1 MASSFHKK
9 TCNPVG
15 FCLGLRPT
23 LSTPVKQASLVF
35 HVPVVLFPSL
45 PSLLILIPPFL
56 SCRAVVLRS
65 SYSLVY
71 LSQPTL
77 GKGPNKSIC
86 IRI

>member
-9 TCNPVG
+9 AWNPVVV
-15 FCLGLRPT
+15 CLRLRPT

-45 PSLLILIPPFL
+45 PLLLILIPPFL
-56 SCRAVVLRS
+56 SCTAVVLRS
-65 SYSLVY
+65 SYSFVY
-71 LSQPTL
+71 LSQPTF
-77 GKGPNKSIC
+77 GKGPKKSVC